1 MCRMAAT
8 CVEAEPDGAIG
19 SFHGCKKLEESNARA
34 CVCENCPYKLLA
46 VRAMAPIDWVATDR
60 GGRGSNEI
68 PACTAPTACAG
79 EQRTLSKRRTIH
91 HCIWLARE
99 RQRERERE
107 RDSRVQLR
115 RDVCCVIIDPPRY
128 YSRPTKTTTIVQPTP
143 TADLNIFSGFTHV
156 HAINK

>member
-107 RDSRVQLR
+107 RLACPATPRRVLCYNRSAEILQQAYKDDNYCPTNSHRRLKHILR
-115 RDVCCVIIDPPRY
+115 FH
-128 YSRPTKTTTIVQPTP
+128 SRPRDK
-143 TADLNIFSGFTHV
+143 
-156 HAINK
+156 